1 MDFATAP
8 RGELVTLIYQQQTE
22 IEILKGR
29 IIELEEKFKKRDGSD
44 DNAKTQSFVFK
55 ANIKRKKRIQ
65 ERKKRAH
72 GFARKREKPT
82 ETVFHSFS
90 HCPSCQ
96 TEELGQPTVSY
107 TRQIIDV
114 PQITYTVTE
123 HVVFK
128 RNCFQ
133 CNRMLSPHVDF
144 SPLVVGQGR
153 IGINLMAGIFTMRE
167 MENMTVHQI
176 QDHIRTIYGLTLSLG
191 EIIEI
196 LHQEASLGKNPVAKI
211 QKKLLRGKAIY
222 ADETGG
228 RENGING
235 YHWSFS
241 NRKYQLLLYRKSRS
255 AKVVAEVFGKE
266 GENYTGVLVTDFYT
280 AYNEYFGPRQ
290 RCWVHYL
297 RDMKKLKEEYPKD
310 KRLRRWI
317 KQVHAVYEEA
327 KAYPGPD
334 PHLKIGLKEQER
346 REKETY
352 FKLKLKR
359 LCEPYL
365 KTDVPQVKL
374 AARGIRY
381 LSELFTFV
389 RFEDVMPDNNMAERA
404 VRKTVIQRKISFGTR
419 SAKGSET
426 KSILGSLFGTW
437 RLQQLN
443 PFEQMRL
450 LLINASNQ
458 EV

>member
-1 MDFATAP
+1 MDFATAH
-8 RGELVTLIYQQQTE
+8 RGELITLIYQQQTE

-29 IIELEEKFKKRDGSD
+29 IVDLEEKFKNREGGD
-44 DNAKTQSFVFK
+44 DNAKKLPFFVK
-55 ANIKRKKRIQ
+55 ANIKKKKKK
-65 ERKKRAH
+65 ERKKRTH

-90 HCPSCQ
+90 QCPGCGM
-96 TEELGQPTVSY
+96 EKLGQPAVSY
-107 TRQIIDV
+107 TRQIIDI
-114 PQITYTVTE
+114 PQITYTVAE

-128 RNCFQ
+128 RYCFH
-133 CNRMLSPHVDF
+133 CEHMLSPHVNF
-144 SPLVVGQGR
+144 SSLVIGQGR

-167 MENMTVHQI
+167 QENMTVHQI
-176 QDHIRTIYGLTLSLG
+176 QAHIQTVYGLTLSPG

-196 LHQEASLGKNPVAKI
+196 LHQEASLGENPVARIK
-211 QKKLLRGKAIY
+211 QKLLSGKAIY

-228 RENGING
+228 RENGVNG

-241 NRKYQLLLYRKSRS
+241 NQKYQLLLYRKSRA
-255 AKVVAEVFGKE
+255 AKVVTEVFGKE

-280 AYNEYFGPRQ
+280 AYNEYFGPHQ

-297 RDMKKLKEEYPKD
+297 RDLKKLKEEHPKD
-310 KRLRRWI
+310 RKLKPWI
-317 KQVHAVYEEA
+317 KLVHAVYEEA
-327 KAYPGPD
+327 KSYPGPA
-334 PHLKIGLKEQER
+334 PHLPIGLKEQER
-346 REKETY
+346 IEKEAY
-352 FKLKLKR
+352 FKHKLKR

-365 KTDVPQVKL
+365 KTDTPQAKL

-389 RFEDVMPDNNMAERA
+389 RFEGVAPDNNMAERA

-450 LLINASNQ
+450 LLLNASHQ